1 MVFEPG
7 LVPGSSEEI
16 TVATIRVEAQRE
28 VSAPPW
34 AVFDVLRDYHNRPR
48 ILPSNYSGFTV
59 QEGGQG
65 SGTVATYRLKVGPRE
80 RGYRIRVAEE
90 PAQLRLIERDT
101 QSSMATT
108 WSVASGGNGG
118 SRVSILTEWRGAGG
132 VGGFFEARFAPAGL
146 RRVYADML
154 ERLAGAVQGS
164 PTRT

>member
-1 MVFEPG
+1 M
-7 LVPGSSEEI
+7 
-16 TVATIRVEAQRE
+16 ATIRVEAQRE

-34 AVFDVLRDYHNRPR
+34 AVFDVLRDYQNRPR
-48 ILPSNYSGFTV
+48 ILPANYTAYAV
-59 QEGGQG
+59 QQGGQG

-108 WSVASGGNGG
+108 WSVTSGGSGG

-132 VGGFFEARFAPAGL
+132 IGGFFEGIFAPAGL
-146 RRVYADML
+146 RRVYTDL
-154 ERLAGAVQGS
+154 LDRLAGAVEGT
-164 PTRT
+164 PART